1 VTGAEHSGFSF
12 PLRDRFRDE
21 RGLVGK
27 MMVTLLLIIIL
38 VGVVAV
44 ETGSIV
50 FAKLS
55 LENTAS
61 TAAADG
67 ERDLLSSHS
76 ANSACQSAAQSM
88 IEHDKD
94 ARFVQCV
101 ADPRTN
107 QIYVKIRK
115 EAPTLIVQRV
125 GFLRKLG
132 IVKAEAETGPG
143 PD

>member
-1 VTGAEHSGFSF
+1 MSAAERSG
-12 PLRDRFRDE
+12 LRLRFRDE

-27 MMVTLLLIIIL
+27 MMVTLLILIVLFGLAAI
-38 VGVVAV
+38 
-44 ETGSIV
+44 ETGSII

-55 LENTAS
+55 LENTVE

-67 ERDLLSSHS
+67 DRDLIASHN
-76 ANSACQSAAQSM
+76 ANSACQAAAQSV
-88 IEHDKD
+88 IEHDEN
-94 ARFVQCV
+94 ARFVRCV
-101 ADPRTN
+101 ADPKTN
-107 QIYVKIRK
+107 QIYVRIRK

-143 PD
+143 AD

>member
-1 VTGAEHSGFSF
+1 VTPPARIH
-12 PLRDRFRDE
+12 DE

-27 MMVTLLLIIIL
+27 MIVGLLVIIVL
-38 VGVVAV
+38 VGLVAI
-44 ETGSIV
+44 ETGSVV

-67 ERDLLSSHS
+67 ERDLVSSHS
-76 ANSACQSAAQSM
+76 ANSACQTAAQSVR
-88 IEHDKD
+88 EQDDK
-94 ARFVQCV
+94 AFFVQCV

-107 QIYVKIRK
+107 QIFVKIRK
-115 EAPTLIVQRV
+115 VAPTLIVQRI

-132 IVKAEAETGPG
+132 IVKASAETGPTT
-143 PD
+143 D